1 MTKNVVRFT
10 VNGEPQEV
18 MVETN
23 TLLLHVL
30 RDELGLTG
38 TKYSCGTG
46 QCGSC
51 TVVVDGKPVL
61 SCIVLA
67 VAVDGAD
74 IVTIEGL
81 SAPEGTLDS
90 VQEAFLEH
98 GAIQC
103 GFCTPG
109 LVLMAKDL
117 LDKNPNPSE
126 DDIREHI
133 KGNLCRCT
141 GYVSVVRAVK
151 SCGQVLHKHTSSVN
165 KNSHNR

>member
-1 MTKNVVRFT
+1 MNKKVVNFT
-10 VNGEPQEV
+10 VNGEPYEV
-18 MVETN
+18 LVENN

-51 TVVVDGKPVL
+51 TVILNGEPVL
-61 SCIVLA
+61 SCIFLA
-67 VAVDGAD
+67 VAAEGAD

-81 SAPEGTLDS
+81 SASDGTLDS
-90 VQEAFLEH
+90 VQEAFLDH

-103 GFCTPG
+103 GYCTPG

-117 LDKNPNPSE
+117 LNKNPNPSE
-126 DDIREHI
+126 TDIREHI

-141 GYVSVVRAVK
+141 GYVSIVKAIK
-151 SCGQVLHKHTSSVN
+151 SCSK
-165 KNSHNR
+165 

>member
-1 MTKNVVRFT
+1 MNKKVVNFT
-10 VNGEPQEV
+10 VNGEPHEV
-18 MVETN
+18 LVETN

-51 TVVVDGKPVL
+51 TVLVNGEPIL
-61 SCIVLA
+61 SCIFLA
-67 VAVDGAD
+67 VAAEGAD

-81 SAPEGTLDS
+81 SAPDGTLES
-90 VQEAFLEH
+90 VQEAFLDF

-117 LDKNPNPSE
+117 LNKNPNPSE
-126 DDIREHI
+126 TEIREHI

-141 GYVSVVRAVK
+141 GYVSIVRAIK
-151 SCGQVLHKHTSSVN
+151 SCSK
-165 KNSHNR
+165 

>member
-1 MTKNVVRFT
+1 MKRNVVNFT
-10 VNGEPQEV
+10 INGEPHEV
-18 MVETN
+18 LVENN

-51 TVVVDGKPVL
+51 TVIVNGEPVL
-61 SCIVLA
+61 SCIFLA
-67 VAVDGAD
+67 VAADGTD

-81 SAPEGTLDS
+81 STPEGTLNS
-90 VQEAFLEH
+90 VQEAFLDH

-117 LDKNPNPSE
+117 LVKNPNPSE
-126 DDIREHI
+126 SEIREHI

-141 GYVSVVRAVK
+141 GYVSIVRAVK
-151 SCGQVLHKHTSSVN
+151 SCSKFKDENSSTE